1 VKPLL
6 NIQSEM
12 GSGASAGTMASIASL
27 PLLVDKELCL
37 SSGISEEDFVSS
49 STDSR
54 NITREAFL
62 KLVKITDVFLSHDWG
77 LDELGR
83 NNHERVSKLNTAL
96 KNCNILTWFDSGRYW
111 NVSQVSRL
119 TGTCR

>member
-1 VKPLL
+1 MSNKEP
-6 NIQSEM
+6 
-12 GSGASAGTMASIASL
+12 AGTMSSIASP
-27 PLLVDKELCL
+27 PLLVDKEVCL
-37 SSGISEEDFVSS
+37 SSGISVEDFVSS

-62 KLVKITDVFLSHDWG
+62 KLVKITDVFLSHNWG

-96 KNCNILTWFDSGRYW
+96 KHCNILTWFDSGKYW
-111 NVSQVSRL
+111 NASQIYHV
-119 TGTCR
+119 